1 MELYLVVNTFG
12 KYLNLSKMIFL
23 DCRRNIMKIIQSL
36 VAYLDFS

>member
-23 DCRRNIMKIIQSL
+23 DYQKNIMMTTQSL
-36 VAYLDFS
+36 VVYLDFS